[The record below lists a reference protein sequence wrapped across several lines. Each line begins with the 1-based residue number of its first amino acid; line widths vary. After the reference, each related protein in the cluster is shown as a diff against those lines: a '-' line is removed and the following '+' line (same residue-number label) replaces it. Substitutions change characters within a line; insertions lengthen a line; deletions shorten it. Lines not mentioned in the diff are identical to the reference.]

1 MKALQSLSR
10 AFKLLILVFAL
21 LGSSVHGKDIHHVPY
36 GNDSFGDF
44 DWNKLKPSK
53 RLSYQA
59 CYDGLKCARLEV
71 PLDWTNSSNLN
82 TVVLAIGVL
91 PAKVKPTD
99 LKHGGTV
106 FIQPGGPGGS
116 GLDLLRT
123 SARGMQEIIDGDKH
137 FDILAWDPRGV
148 KFTTPSTACFENDL
162 DRQVYS
168 LKKSAVGFMDS
179 SDSSFDKLWA
189 AAEGFG
195 ELCAQSTTGVYEDGW
210 NIRQYVSTAMVAR
223 DMVGIVDALEEERQ
237 KSVALSQRT
246 QGLLTSESPALLNYW
261 GYSYG
266 TMLGITF
273 ASMFPERI
281 GRMILDGVVD
291 APDYAATGW
300 TANLQDTHKGLIQML
315 QDCFDG
321 KELCPLYDDSV
332 TSVRDLGQKVTKFM
346 LHLRD
351 NPIPVVH
358 NGTVDMITI
367 SDVRYQIF
375 DYLYSPM
382 ERYPWTGQM
391 LADLMAG
398 NTTLLIPELPRIK
411 IPKSPTGLGINEDP
425 APPPRKWSASG
436 YEHQMEATPSI
447 LCGDGD
453 SLTNMT
459 KADFKSYLALLR
471 HQEPIAAG
479 YWAGIKLPCVFWPD
493 SLRPEGRN
501 RFAGPF
507 TSKQSNYSPG
517 SSPILFIG
525 NTADPVTPVRNAHA
539 MAKWHE
545 GSVVLT
551 QDMPGHCSGTFKPSE
566 CTFGHIKK
574 FFATGELPEK
584 GSICTGDR
592 RPWDGK
598 GAVRD
603 PGFFEM
609 GRQGP
614 LP

>member
-1 MKALQSLSR
+1 MKAPQYFSR
-10 AFKLLILVFAL
+10 AFKPLILVFAL
-21 LGSSVHGKDIHHVPY
+21 LGSSAHGKDIHRVPY
-36 GNDSFGDF
+36 GNDSLGDF

-53 RLSYQA
+53 CLSYHA
-59 CYDGLKCARLEV
+59 CYNGLKCARLEV
-71 PLDWTNSSNLN
+71 PLDWTNSSNPN

-91 PAKVKPTD
+91 PAKVKQADP
-99 LKHGGTV
+99 KHGGTV

-123 SARGMQEIIDGDKH
+123 SARGMQEIIDSDKH

-168 LKKSAVGFMDS
+168 LKKSAVGFMDL

-195 ELCAQSTTGVYEDGW
+195 GLCAQSTTGVYEDGS

-237 KSVALSQRT
+237 KSVAEHQRT
-246 QGLLTSESPALLNYW
+246 QGLLTSESPPQLNYW

-300 TANLQDTHKGLIQML
+300 TTNLQDTHKGLTQML

-321 KELCPLYDDSV
+321 KELCPLYDDSM
-332 TSVRDLGQKVTKFM
+332 TSIQDLGQKVTKFM

-358 NGTVDMITI
+358 GGTVDLITI

-398 NTTLLIPELPRIK
+398 NTTLLVPELPRIK
-411 IPKSPTGLGINEDP
+411 IPKSPTGLSISEDP
-425 APPPRKWSASG
+425 VPPPRKWRESG

-459 KADFKSYLALLR
+459 KKDYKSYLALLQ
-471 HQEPIAAG
+471 HQEPLAAG

-493 SLRPEGRN
+493 SLRPEERN
-501 RFAGPF
+501 RFSGPF
-507 TSKQSNYSPG
+507 TSKRSNYSPG
-517 SSPILFIG
+517 SSPVLFIG

-545 GSVVLT
+545 DSVVLT

-574 FFATGELPEK
+574 FFATGELPEE

-598 GAVRD
+598 GAVGD
-603 PGFFEM
+603 PGFVEM

-614 LP
+614 LQ